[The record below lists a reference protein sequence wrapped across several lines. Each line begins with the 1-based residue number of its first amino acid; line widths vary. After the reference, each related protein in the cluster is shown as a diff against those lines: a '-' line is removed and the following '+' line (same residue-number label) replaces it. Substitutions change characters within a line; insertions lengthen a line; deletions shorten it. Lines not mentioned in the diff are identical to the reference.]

1 MSDKKYNKEDC
12 LVLLNEKYKELQSQ
26 SIERYP
32 QRSDFSDREVVA
44 IKAFLGPWPRALEA
58 AGIKPPRDDD
68 RPQRNKEKR
77 ARAKRTRIAA
87 LKKLERERK
96 KNGGG
101 AQCQIAKLSLWR
113 LPRTL
118 SKQRLLIR
126 IKLYSTPRSVPTAK
140 KICAVIMARITLVHP
155 IAAHPS

>member
-26 SIERYP
+26 SIERNP

-77 ARAKRTRIAA
+77 IRAKQARIQS

-96 KNGGG
+96 KSAGGN
-101 AQCQIAKLSLWR
+101 
-113 LPRTL
+113 
-118 SKQRLLIR
+118 
-126 IKLYSTPRSVPTAK
+126 SVNEGN
-140 KICAVIMARITLVHP
+140 
-155 IAAHPS
+155 

>member
-26 SIERYP
+26 SIERYQ

-77 ARAKRTRIAA
+77 IRAKQARIQS

-96 KNGGG
+96 KSAGGN
-101 AQCQIAKLSLWR
+101 
-113 LPRTL
+113 
-118 SKQRLLIR
+118 
-126 IKLYSTPRSVPTAK
+126 SVNEGN
-140 KICAVIMARITLVHP
+140 
-155 IAAHPS
+155 

>member
-44 IKAFLGPWPRALEA
+44 LKAFLGPWPRALEA

-77 ARAKRTRIAA
+77 IRAKQARIQS

-96 KNGGG
+96 KSAGGN
-101 AQCQIAKLSLWR
+101 
-113 LPRTL
+113 
-118 SKQRLLIR
+118 
-126 IKLYSTPRSVPTAK
+126 SVNEGN
-140 KICAVIMARITLVHP
+140 
-155 IAAHPS
+155 